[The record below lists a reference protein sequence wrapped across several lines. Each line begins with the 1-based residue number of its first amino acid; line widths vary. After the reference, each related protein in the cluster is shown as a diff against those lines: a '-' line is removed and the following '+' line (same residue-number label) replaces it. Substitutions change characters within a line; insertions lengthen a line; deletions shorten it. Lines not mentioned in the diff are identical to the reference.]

1 MRNWTCEG
9 GNKIAANNTHLWVD
23 WYGLSWVEIVWSS
36 WLYLPRFDETNCT
49 SHLIVENVEWL
60 EVLSEERA
68 NIPLPVIERPII
80 RLTFPGNQVVS
91 QHILRLLHT
100 FAIKADF
107 MLNQHISKLSCNAD
121 IYALSPCFTLRSK
134 SCSTNFYNALLY
146 KSSVP
151 VLLAVP
157 FVKRCQLPPQGLPKL
172 SEQRIFW
179 RLLQYVTVDM
189 STWYAETLGSKCVWT
204 CLTGSCASYS
214 WCTYYIYIYI
224 CIICIYI
231 ILIIYNTLYT
241 CSICIRIL
249 LGIVPSAEH
258 LGQSLSWDFAHDLSD
273 AELRGATQ
281 LEICRTRFLPRGD
294 QVVSLGSIRWVA
306 TLATTHQFSE
316 HMWIWWGFDTLIY
329 ILIYID
335 IHCHIVN
342 FEESDLMTMI
352 MAPSF
357 TKAVQGIH
365 RNLHAA
371 HWNRPPR
378 GRRVSREMQWFDL
391 RLQDGAPQWC
401 LLVYNPH

>member
-1 MRNWTCEG
+1 MHFHPVSPFGANHVPQISTMPCCTSQASPCCLPYRSWKDASCRPKDSQSCLSKGSSEGSCNMSQWTCR
-9 GNKIAANNTHLWVD
+9 HD
-23 WYGLSWVEIVWSS
+23 M
-36 WLYLPRFDETNCT
+36 
-49 SHLIVENVEWL
+49 
-60 EVLSEERA
+60 
-68 NIPLPVIERPII
+68 
-80 RLTFPGNQVVS
+80 Q
-91 QHILRLLHT
+91 RLLVQNVFERVWLDLVHPT
-100 FAIKADF
+100 LDA
-107 MLNQHISKLSCNAD
+107 HI
-121 IYALSPCFTLRSK
+121 
-134 SCSTNFYNALLY
+134 
-146 KSSVP
+146 
-151 VLLAVP
+151 
-157 FVKRCQLPPQGLPKL
+157 
-172 SEQRIFW
+172 
-179 RLLQYVTVDM
+179 
-189 STWYAETLGSKCVWT
+189 
-204 CLTGSCASYS
+204 
-214 WCTYYIYIYI
+214 IYI

-316 HMWIWWGFDTLIY
+316 HMWIWWGFDTLY